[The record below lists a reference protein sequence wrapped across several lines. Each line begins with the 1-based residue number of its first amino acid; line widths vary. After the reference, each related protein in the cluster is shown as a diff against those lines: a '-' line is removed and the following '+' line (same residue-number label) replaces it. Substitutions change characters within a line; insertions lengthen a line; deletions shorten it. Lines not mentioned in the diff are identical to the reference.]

1 MIFRSETLTKAN
13 IKHLNVSICK
23 YWSFMFEKN
32 QFLGSGLSKDWL
44 FIYGPKIIYLV
55 QVSGNVGSF
64 AFESISI
71 YWVENQF

>member
-1 MIFRSETLTKAN
+1 
-13 IKHLNVSICK
+13 
-23 YWSFMFEKN
+23 MFEKN